1 MPLYVILAFTFIFSS
16 GFSIVSTQDNVV
28 YRQENVTVNR
38 TVILGA
44 LIPIHTVSNTSE
56 PCGPVQGTAIQL
68 VEAMVLAI
76 NIINE
81 DRNLLPNVNLSF
93 DIRDTCTLVN
103 LALRHSLEFVQGSFC
118 QQETLSVSSILG
130 AARSTVSQSV
140 ANFFSLFKIPVISYA
155 STAAVL
161 SNKNLFRY
169 FFRTIPSDEYQAR
182 ALVDIV
188 IHFNWTYII
197 ALYSDDVYGQDG
209 IAGFRSALRNSNTSG
224 HCIALDGNGIVL
236 HDEPPNYEDVVN
248 QISQIWV
255 NNASVILLYGH
266 SFNARGML
274 RVIQEKSLSDINF
287 PLRDITWLGSDSW
300 ATSVPDDLRPMARG
314 MISVTPRLRKIFGF
328 DEYFTSLNPRNNP
341 SNPWF
346 MEYWEQI
353 FGCSLSP
360 GPEKCNLDDQMIS
373 PNTTNYS
380 QFPQVS
386 LIINAVYAVAHAIQN
401 MIHTQCTSED
411 LCSEI
416 LTGGTIDGELLRQ
429 YLLNV
434 SFNNT
439 QEIVQFDENGDVPA
453 VYTVLNL
460 QRISDDQHSFKVV
473 GSWDPENSLLITENI
488 EWVRGD
494 EVPQSVC
501 SLPCRR
507 GHYSARVTGQGDC
520 CFRCI
525 PCGDNAVVENDVCRP
540 CMRGFRPNSD
550 QSECIEIP
558 VTYFMPSDPL
568 GIALLTIS
576 CVGIVA
582 TIFVIVVFLIFF
594 NHELIKASS
603 RELSAILLSG
613 ILLCFILPFFYV
625 IKPSPAICGIR
636 RFLVGLGFAFSYSA
650 LLVKTNRIHRIFNRK
665 PESLLIKPR
674 FINPVSQIIITC
686 VFISVQV
693 LIAFLWL
700 AIEHPAT
707 TIIRS
712 RNANTLICGE
722 NRIVGIAILLF
733 YNIILLFASTYFA
746 FRIRKVPE
754 NFNEAKFI
762 FGTLSTSCI
771 AWIAF
776 IAVYFGTIG
785 LPTEFQTGSLALG
798 VIVSAGINLIYL
810 FISKVIRLFWG
821 KKKERESREA
831 TKVSQNLS
839 TGPHKNAV
847 VATSET

>member
-1 MPLYVILAFTFIFSS
+1 
-16 GFSIVSTQDNVV
+16 
-28 YRQENVTVNR
+28 
-38 TVILGA
+38 
-44 LIPIHTVSNTSE
+44 
-56 PCGPVQGTAIQL
+56 
-68 VEAMVLAI
+68 MVWAI
-76 NIINE
+76 NTINE
-81 DRNLLPNVNLSF
+81 DKNLLPNVNLSF
-93 DIRDTCTLVN
+93 DIRDTCSSVSYALQQSVDYIQSSVN
-103 LALRHSLEFVQGSFC
+103 PGCSSSS
-118 QQETLSVSSILG
+118 QQDLSVSSVLG
-130 AARSTVSQSV
+130 ADYSAISEPV
-140 ANFFSLFKIPVISYA
+140 ANLFSLFKIPQISYGSSA
-155 STAAVL
+155 SIL
-161 SNKNLFRY
+161 SNKKQFPF
-169 FFRTIPSDEYQAR
+169 FFRTFPSDEFQSR
-182 ALVDIV
+182 ALADIV

-197 ALYSDDVYGQDG
+197 ALHSDDVYGRDG
-209 IAGFRSALRNSNTSG
+209 IRSFRRALFNTSG
-224 HCIALDGNGIVL
+224 YCIAIDDIVFQN
-236 HDEPPNYEDVVN
+236 DPPNYKGIID

-255 NNASVILLYGH
+255 RNASVIMLFGH
-266 SFNARGML
+266 LDDAVGML
-274 RVIQEKSLSDINF
+274 RGIKTKIGEDPSF
-287 PLRDITWLGSDSW
+287 PLQNITWLGSDSW
-300 ATSVPDDLRPMARG
+300 ATSVPDDLRPMAKG
-314 MISVTPRLRKIFGF
+314 MISVTPRFRMLLDFN
-328 DEYFTSLNPRNNP
+328 EYFTYLNPCNNP
-341 SNPWF
+341 NNPWF
-346 MEYWEQI
+346 REYWEQ
-353 FGCSLSP
+353 FYSSSSP
-360 GPEKCNLDDQMIS
+360 EECPLKVNITDH
-373 PNTTNYS
+373 
-380 QFPQVS
+380 FFQVP

-401 MIHTQCTSED
+401 MIHIRCPSED

-460 QRISDDQHSFKVV
+460 QRTSDDQYSFKVV

-488 EWVRGD
+488 KWVGGD

-525 PCGDNAVVENDVCRP
+525 RCDDNAVVHNDIECRP
-540 CMRGFRPNSD
+540 CMRGFHPNSD

-558 VTYFMPSDPL
+558 VTYFMPLDDPL
-568 GIALLTIS
+568 GIVMLTIS

-582 TIFVIVVFLIFF
+582 TIFVIVVFVIFF

-613 ILLCFILPFFYV
+613 ILLCFIFPFFYA

-636 RFLVGLGFAFSYSA
+636 RFFVGLGFAFSYSA

-674 FINPVSQIIITC
+674 FIDPVSQIIITC
-686 VFISVQV
+686 IFISVQV

-707 TIIRS
+707 TIIHS
-712 RNANTLICGE
+712 HNANTLMCDE
-722 NRIVGIAILLF
+722 NRIVGIAILF
-733 YNIILLFASTYFA
+733 SYNIILLFASTYFA

-798 VIVSAGINLIYL
+798 VIISAGINLVYL
-810 FISKVIRLFWG
+810 FISKVIILFR
-821 KKKERESREA
+821 KKKKNRET
-831 TKVSQNLS
+831 TKVSQNSS
-839 TGPHKNAV
+839 TGGGTQKKKSTV
-847 VATSET
+847 VATTEI